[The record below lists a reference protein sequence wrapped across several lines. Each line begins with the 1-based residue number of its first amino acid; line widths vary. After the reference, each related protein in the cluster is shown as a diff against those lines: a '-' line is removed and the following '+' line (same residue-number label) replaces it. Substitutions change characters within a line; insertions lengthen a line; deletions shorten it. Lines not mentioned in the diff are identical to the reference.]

1 MRITQ
6 LFVRTEWELLQHVQV
21 CVCGD
26 EGRREEERERV
37 CFSNMSV
44 CDTDLHLYSIYKRVF
59 LLLQCSTAMAVLH
72 CHSRKQNIC
81 TLAALSGNFSF
92 ISLVCSVSHRAEQE
106 DKIVLN
112 SHVFTCASFNYCSE
126 FAGSNGVT
134 AGQHS

>member
-21 CVCGD
+21 CVCGE
-26 EGRREEERERV
+26 EGRRGEERERV

-59 LLLQCSTAMAVLH
+59 LLLLFFMAVLH

-92 ISLVCSVSHRAEQE
+92 INLVCSVSHRAEQE

-112 SHVFTCASFNYCSE
+112 SHCWF
-126 FAGSNGVT
+126 
-134 AGQHS
+134 